1 VTGDKETEAENKT
14 ASTCFGLPCGSIPRL
29 PLAGL
34 AGVPNWPMRRGQAEP
49 NLLKIQQ
56 LYSPQHSNSRSAF
69 SGHDPLA
76 PVKKLLH
83 NHVSAQGHILS
94 RAF

>member
-1 VTGDKETEAENKT
+1 VTGDQETEAENKT

-34 AGVPNWPMRRGQAEP
+34 AGVPNWPMRCGEAEP
-49 NLLKIQQ
+49 NLLKRQQ
-56 LYSPQHSNSRSAF
+56 LYSPPHSTSEPDF
-69 SGHDPLA
+69 SGLDPLA
-76 PVKKLLH
+76 PVKKPLH
-83 NHVSAQGHILS
+83 NHLSAQGHILS